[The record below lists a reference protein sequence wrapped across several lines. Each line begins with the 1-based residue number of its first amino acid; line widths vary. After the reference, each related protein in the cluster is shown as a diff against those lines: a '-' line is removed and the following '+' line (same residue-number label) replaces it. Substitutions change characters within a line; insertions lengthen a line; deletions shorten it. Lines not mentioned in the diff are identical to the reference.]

1 MDRLSE
7 IQNFQPSVQPLG
19 VMPSGP
25 TPTEGPLSFAQ
36 VFKTSLEE
44 VNGLDTQS
52 KRMVESLATGETNDV
67 SGVML
72 AVKKANMAFL
82 SILQVRNQAI
92 EAYQEIMRMRV

>member
-1 MDRLSE
+1 M
-7 IQNFQPSVQPLG
+7 
-19 VMPSGP
+19 MPSSP
-25 TPTEGPLSFAQ
+25 APQSGPLSFSK
-36 VFKTSLEE
+36 VFKASLEE
-44 VNGLDTQS
+44 VNALDTQS
-52 KRMVESLATGETNDV
+52 KRMVEALATGETNDV